1 MGNGIYIGKVW
12 GIPIRLHLSWFIIFG
27 MVTWSLAS
35 GYFPEE
41 HPTLSSSA
49 NWIIAAITSL
59 LFALSVLLHE
69 LSHAYI
75 AIRNEV
81 PVREVVLFI
90 FGGIAEIEQE
100 PQTARAEFG
109 IALAGPVASLV
120 LAILFGGL
128 WLLSRQIVFLS
139 APSLWLARINF
150 LLAFFNM
157 IPGFPLDGGRVLRA
171 IIWKLTDNLN
181 QATRVAAHS
190 GQLIAFGFISFGI
203 FTIFG
208 GNLFNGIWL
217 TFIGWFLQNAAA
229 STIAQFTV
237 HQSLRGVKV
246 SQVMIKDLPTIPWHM
261 QLDKIIEEQVL
272 PKGSRIFLVTDNT
285 GNYLR
290 GMLTLR
296 SVTAVPRERWSSVN
310 AEEVMIPRRMFIAV
324 GPGTEL
330 LEALKKMDDANVNQ
344 IPVMEDNEVIGILT
358 RQEIVHYI
366 RLRSELGF

>member
-1 MGNGIYIGKVW
+1 MGKGIYLGKVW

-41 HPTLSSSA
+41 YPILTTSA

-75 AIRNEV
+75 AIHNKV
-81 PVREVVLFI
+81 PVREITLFI
-90 FGGIAEIEQE
+90 FGGVAEIEQE

-109 IALAGPVASLV
+109 IALAGPAASLL

-128 WLLSRQIVFLS
+128 LLLSRQIAFLS
-139 APSLWLARINF
+139 APFLWLARMNL
-150 LLAFFNM
+150 LLAGFNM

-171 IIWKLTDNLN
+171 IVWKLSDNIYR
-181 QATRVAAHS
+181 ATRIAAYS

-203 FTIFG
+203 FTIFA

-217 TFIGWFLQNAAA
+217 AFIGWFLQNAAA
-229 STIAQFTV
+229 TSIAQFTV
-237 HQSLRGVKV
+237 QQSLRGVKV
-246 SQVMIKDLPTIPWHM
+246 SQVMFKDLPTIPWHM
-261 QLDKIIEEQVL
+261 QLDRIIEEQVL

-285 GNYLR
+285 GDYLR

-296 SVTAVPRERWSSVN
+296 GVTAIPRERWSSVS
-310 AEEVMIPRRMFIAV
+310 AEEVMIPRKMFIAV
-324 GPGTEL
+324 EPDTEL

-344 IPVMEDNEVIGILT
+344 IPVMENDEVIGILT